1 MTDTLPG
8 ENIPAPIT
16 KEVPMQMGAAVQLV
30 ERLGRAL
37 HAYGSSSHR
46 LESALD
52 RVSRRLGLEGQFF
65 STPTGI
71 MASFLPLDATASVAP
86 RTVLLRVEPGEIDL
100 EKLSDLDAVL
110 GRLMREELE
119 PPDALDEV
127 EAIVERPHRY
137 GQLLTFL
144 AFALASGGAAR
155 FFGGGLRECAAA
167 AVIGLFTGLLAW
179 VAARLEN
186 ASRLYETV
194 AALVAAFTAIA
205 AAAYWGPLAHGVVI
219 VAALIVLVPGMTLTL
234 AMTEL
239 ATRNLVSG
247 AARLSGALLVFMT
260 IGVGFA
266 VGSRLGTAVFGAAG
280 AHDPGPQPLW
290 SEALALVI
298 TAGALLVLFRGHPRD
313 YGWFLLGST
322 LSIVGSRTGAG
333 LLGPELGAVIGALMV
348 GVGSNLVARL
358 RDRPVA
364 LMQMPGLML
373 LVPGS
378 LGFRSVTALVAA
390 DTLSGVQTA
399 FTVVLVAISLVTG
412 LLMANV
418 LVPPR
423 RIL

>member
-1 MTDTLPG
+1 
-8 ENIPAPIT
+8 
-16 KEVPMQMGAAVQLV
+16 
-30 ERLGRAL
+30 
-37 HAYGSSSHR
+37 
-46 LESALD
+46 
-52 RVSRRLGLEGQFF
+52 
-65 STPTGI
+65 
-71 MASFLPLDATASVAP
+71 
-86 RTVLLRVEPGEIDL
+86 
-100 EKLSDLDAVL
+100 
-110 GRLMREELE
+110 
-119 PPDALDEV
+119 
-127 EAIVERPHRY
+127 
-137 GQLLTFL
+137 
-144 AFALASGGAAR
+144 
-155 FFGGGLRECAAA
+155 
-167 AVIGLFTGLLAW
+167 
-179 VAARLEN
+179 
-186 ASRLYETV
+186 
-194 AALVAAFTAIA
+194 
-205 AAAYWGPLAHGVVI
+205 
-219 VAALIVLVPGMTLTL
+219 
-234 AMTEL
+234 MTEL

-266 VGSRLGTAVFGAAG
+266 VGSRLGTAAFGAAL

-348 GVGSNLVARL
+348 GIGSNLVARL